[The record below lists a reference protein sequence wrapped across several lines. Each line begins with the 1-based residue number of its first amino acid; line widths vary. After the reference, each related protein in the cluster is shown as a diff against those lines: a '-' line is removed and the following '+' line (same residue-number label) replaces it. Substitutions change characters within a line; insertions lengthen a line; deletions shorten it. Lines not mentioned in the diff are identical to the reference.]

1 MPLVR
6 QSEGTRYKDDR
17 RIVVPSEIEHEL
29 RTPVTS
35 IASAAEILRDNPDVS
50 PETRNAFLDAII
62 EENARLTKTLEKLL
76 LESETCRESQALGVC
91 QRGI

>member
-6 QSEGTRYKDDR
+6 TREGTRNEDNR
-17 RIVVPSEIEHEL
+17 RIVIPSEIEHEL

-50 PETRNAFLDAII
+50 QETRNAFLDAII
-62 EENARLTKTLEKLL
+62 EENARLTRTLEKLL
-76 LESETCRESQALGVC
+76 IESEANMSCCALDVGKR
-91 QRGI
+91 QN

>member
-6 QSEGTRYKDDR
+6 QSEGTRSEDDR
-17 RIVVPSEIEHEL
+17 RIVIPSEIEHEL

-62 EENARLTKTLEKLL
+62 QENARLTRTLEKLL
-76 LESETCRESQALGVC
+76 IESETSMASHALGSGK
-91 QRGI
+91 QKI